1 MEESHTFIPITE
13 WLFNISNVGMVVFL
27 MGALMQY
34 VLLRFKAMVSIPQT
48 FPILIISRIISI
60 ILAWSISFF
69 VPEKKMIVAL
79 FVFVP
84 AVISEI
90 LMLIFTYIVIG
101 QLNKNLPN
109 NSEDK

>member
-1 MEESHTFIPITE
+1 LEESQTFIPITE
-13 WLFNISNVGMVVFL
+13 WLFNISNAGMIVFL
-27 MGALMQY
+27 MGALVQY
-34 VLLRFKAMVSIPQT
+34 VLLRFKAMISIPQT

-69 VPEKKMIVAL
+69 IPENKMIVAL

-90 LMLIFTYIVIG
+90 LLLAFSYIVLAQMG
-101 QLNKNLPN
+101 KKE
-109 NSEDK
+109 STED